1 VRTQLKKLN
10 KTRLTIV
17 GKVEGF
23 GTKRAFKGP
32 PIKTL
37 LLTQVRTEEGTQLT
51 DHLWFTDGAWSKD
64 LEEGDIVQ
72 IDARV
77 KPYQKGYRG
86 RNIDALIDNPPRID
100 YKLSHPSKVQ
110 VLDRETDGFIVKLE
124 D

>member
-1 VRTQLKKLN
+1 MRTELKKLN

-23 GTKRAFKGP
+23 GTKTSFKGP

-37 LLTQVRTEEGTQLT
+37 LLTHVRAKEGDQLT
-51 DHLWFTDGAWSKD
+51 DHLWFTDGTWSKD
-64 LEEGDIVQ
+64 LEQGDIVQ
-72 IDARV
+72 LDARV

-86 RNIDALIDNPPRID
+86 RNIDALIDNPPSID

-110 VLDRETDGFIVKLE
+110 VLDREDDGFIVKFE

>member
-1 VRTQLKKLN
+1 MRTELKKLN
-10 KTRLTIV
+10 KTRLTII

-23 GTKRAFKGP
+23 GTKKAFKGP

-37 LLTQVRTEEGTQLT
+37 LLTHVRAKEGDQLT
-51 DHLWFTDGAWSKD
+51 DHLWFTDGVWSKD

-72 IDARV
+72 LDARV

-86 RNIDALIDNPPRID
+86 HNIEALIDNPLRTD
-100 YKLSHPSKVQ
+100 YKLSHPSKVEI
-110 VLDRETDGFIVKLE
+110 LEREDNGLIVKLE